1 MPEDVY
7 KLIVMFFGL
16 TNLLA
21 IFQMIMNNLLKDL
34 IKIRYVVAF
43 INDIMIEM
51 EIEKRHNNIME
62 KILKWWQKMIYLLN

>member
-1 MPEDVY
+1 MISKKQY
-7 KLIVMFFGL
+7 SQCQKMSIKLIVMFFGL

-51 EIEKRHNNIME
+51 EIEKE
-62 KILKWWQKMIYLLN
+62 TQ

>member
-7 KLIVMFFGL
+7 KLIVMFFEL

-21 IFQMIMNNLLKDL
+21 IFQVIINDLLRDL

-43 INDIMIEM
+43 INDVMIEM

-62 KILKWWQKMIYLLN
+62 KILK

>member
-1 MPEDVY
+1 MPEDAY

-43 INDIMIEM
+43 IDDIMIEM

-62 KILKWWQKMIYLLN
+62 KILK

>member
-1 MPEDVY
+1 MPKDAY
-7 KLIVMFFGL
+7 KLIVMFFRL

-34 IKIRYVVAF
+34 IKIKYVVAF
-43 INDIMIEM
+43 IDDIMIEM

-62 KILKWWQKMIYLLN
+62 KTLK

>member
-43 INDIMIEM
+43 IDDIMIEM

-62 KILKWWQKMIYLLN
+62 KILK

>member
-1 MPEDVY
+1 MPEDAY
-7 KLIVMFFGL
+7 KLIVMFFRL

-34 IKIRYVVAF
+34 IKIKYIVAF
-43 INDIMIEM
+43 IDNIMIEM

-62 KILKWWQKMIYLLN
+62 KTLK

>member
-62 KILKWWQKMIYLLN
+62 KILK

>member
-1 MPEDVY
+1 MPEDAY
-7 KLIVMFFGL
+7 KLIVMFFRL

-62 KILKWWQKMIYLLN
+62 KILK

>member
-21 IFQMIMNNLLKDL
+21 IFQVIINDLLRDL
-34 IKIRYVVAF
+34 IKIRYVVTF
-43 INDIMIEM
+43 INDVMIEM
-51 EIEKRHNNIME
+51 KIEKRHNNIME
-62 KILKWWQKMIYLLN
+62 KILK

>member
-21 IFQMIMNNLLKDL
+21 IFQVIINDLLRDL

-43 INDIMIEM
+43 INDVMIEM

-62 KILKWWQKMIYLLN
+62 KILK

>member
-1 MPEDVY
+1 MPEDAY
-7 KLIVMFFGL
+7 KLIVMFFRL

-34 IKIRYVVAF
+34 IKIKYVVAF
-43 INDIMIEM
+43 IDDIMIEM

-62 KILKWWQKMIYLLN
+62 KTLK

>member
-1 MPEDVY
+1 MPKDAY
-7 KLIVMFFGL
+7 KLIVMFFRL

-34 IKIRYVVAF
+34 IKIKYVIAF
-43 INDIMIEM
+43 IDNIMIEM

-62 KILKWWQKMIYLLN
+62 KTLK

>member
-1 MPEDVY
+1 MPEDAY

-62 KILKWWQKMIYLLN
+62 KILK

>member
-43 INDIMIEM
+43 INDIMMEI

-62 KILKWWQKMIYLLN
+62 KILK